1 MKIQQAEI
9 RDIERILHYDKHI
22 SYEELMNSV
31 KLNRIYIVTEND
43 EFCGWL
49 RYGLFW
55 DNTPFMNMLY
65 FLEGKRKKGY
75 GSKIVEY
82 WENEMRKKGY
92 SKVLT
97 STPSNETSQHFYS
110 KLGYKTIGGF
120 LLNNEPFEII
130 MLKNL

>member
-1 MKIQQAEI
+1 
-9 RDIERILHYDKHI
+9 
-22 SYEELMNSV
+22 
-31 KLNRIYIVTEND
+31 
-43 EFCGWL
+43 
-49 RYGLFW
+49 
-55 DNTPFMNMLY
+55 
-65 FLEGKRKKGY
+65 
-75 GSKIVEY
+75 
-82 WENEMRKKGY
+82 MRKKGY